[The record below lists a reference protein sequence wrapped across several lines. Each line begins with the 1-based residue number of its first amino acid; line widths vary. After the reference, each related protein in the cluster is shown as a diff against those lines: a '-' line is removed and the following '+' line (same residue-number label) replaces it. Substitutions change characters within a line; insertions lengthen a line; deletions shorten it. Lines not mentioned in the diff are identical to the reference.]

1 MDGCHC
7 IVAKIAEG
15 RNSIRE
21 GVRRHLSIL
30 KCGTKGEKFMKIAT
44 LLLFSVMMMVPS
56 PSLFSAPFQKDKPA
70 EVDRA
75 EQSLQTAKGELEKA
89 GTEWGGHRVQAIK
102 HIDAALKELEQA
114 EAWARQHH
122 EIK

>member
-7 IVAKIAEG
+7 IIAKVAEG

-44 LLLFSVMMMVPS
+44 LLLFSVMMMSRSATLFPS
-56 PSLFSAPFQKDKPA
+56 PQKDKPA

-75 EQSLQTAKGELEKA
+75 EQSLHTAKGELEHA
-89 GTEWGGHRVQAIK
+89 GAEWGGDRVEAAK
-102 HIDAALKELEQA
+102 HIDAARKEVERAVQ
-114 EAWARQHH
+114 W
-122 EIK
+122 

>member
-7 IVAKIAEG
+7 IIAKVAEG

-30 KCGTKGEKFMKIAT
+30 KCGTKFMKIAT
-44 LLLFSVMMMVPS
+44 LLLFSVMMMS
-56 PSLFSAPFQKDKPA
+56 PSATLFSSPQKDKPA

-75 EQSLQTAKGELEKA
+75 EQSLHTAKGELEHA

-114 EAWARQHH
+114 EQWARQHH
-122 EIK
+122 DIK

>member
-7 IVAKIAEG
+7 IIAKVAEG

-21 GVRRHLSIL
+21 RIRRHLSIL

-44 LLLFSVMMMVPS
+44 LLLFSVLMMS
-56 PSLFSAPFQKDKPA
+56 PSATLFSSPFQKDKPA

-75 EQSLQTAKGELEKA
+75 DLPPFFAHGIIGHFLRSGLRLRTAEPVKRSRPQTPSSL
-89 GTEWGGHRVQAIK
+89 
-102 HIDAALKELEQA
+102 
-114 EAWARQHH
+114 
-122 EIK
+122 

>member
-7 IVAKIAEG
+7 IIAKVAAG

-21 GVRRHLSIL
+21 RIRRHLSIL

-44 LLLFSVMMMVPS
+44 LLLFSVM
-56 PSLFSAPFQKDKPA
+56 SAQ
-70 EVDRA
+70 
-75 EQSLQTAKGELEKA
+75 QSLQTAKNELEHA

-114 EAWARQHH
+114 EQWARQHH
-122 EIK
+122 DIK

>member
-1 MDGCHC
+1 MRRQQLMEPDFLSELLLLIIGSCDVLFPDMDGCHC
-7 IVAKIAEG
+7 IIAKVAEG

-44 LLLFSVMMMVPS
+44 LLLFSVMMMS
-56 PSLFSAPFQKDKPA
+56 PSATLFSSPQKDKPA

-75 EQSLQTAKGELEKA
+75 EHEHA
-89 GTEWGGHRVQAIK
+89 GTE
-102 HIDAALKELEQA
+102 
-114 EAWARQHH
+114 
-122 EIK
+122 